1 MSTATELERYRRIS
15 MLGSGGMSTVVLAED
30 TLLGR
35 RVALKRLH
43 PMEDAQGGSR
53 LRREALIGASLSHQN
68 LVPIY
73 DIVTEDGGEQ
83 VIVME
88 YVEGETL
95 RDAVR
100 REGRLDAQNALRILE
115 GVAAALDA
123 IHAQGIV
130 HRDVKPANILLG
142 KDGSVKLADLGVAS
156 SPDRTAITT
165 AGGVV
170 GTFSYMA
177 PEQLGGEQATSTVD
191 VYALAAVAYE
201 ALSGRKAR
209 TEPNPLALA
218 HAIATGPEPDLRDA
232 WPDAP
237 APAAKLLKLGM
248 ARNPKDRPGSAGELM
263 ARLRQ
268 ALAPEATEAITP
280 PERKPRARAKPA
292 PVPVPVPP
300 VGAPAPDGAAPAAK
314 RAEAPAAPKRAE
326 APAAPKRAEAPA
338 APKRAEAPAAAK
350 RAEAPAAAAAAGAA
364 AAAAGAGAKPAG
376 AGTVA
381 PRKPKPAPRTPRD
394 SGARP
399 PAPSAT
405 DPRRRRLILAAAIIP
420 LVIAAAAVA
429 AIASSGGSGS
439 PHRTAGRSTPAAS
452 TPSRTP
458 STPTHK
464 SSTAS
469 SGATAGSSGG
479 HSTATSGAG
488 AASAAP
494 PATSGAGAGGAG
506 GPASAVE
513 RFYTLAAGHD
523 YGSAWALADPAFQSQ
538 LGGYRGLQATMSATR
553 SITFNSART
562 VSQSA
567 SGATVAVQ
575 TTSVRTDGTQHCS
588 GTVQLVPG
596 SGGSW
601 LLHQIGISCN

>member
-1 MSTATELERYRRIS
+1 MSAATDLERYRRIS
-15 MLGSGGMSTVVLAED
+15 RLGSGGMSTVVLAED

-35 RVALKRLH
+35 RVALKRMH
-43 PMEDAQGGSR
+43 SMEDTRGGSR
-53 LRREALIGASLSHQN
+53 LRREALIGASVSHPN

-100 REGRLDAQNALRILE
+100 REGRLDPQNALRILG

-165 AGGVV
+165 AGAVV

-191 VYALAAVAYE
+191 VYALAAVAFE

-218 HAIATGPEPDLRDA
+218 HAIASGPEPDLLDA

-237 APAAKLLKLGM
+237 PGAAKLLQRGM
-248 ARNPKDRPGSAGELM
+248 ARNPKDRPKSAGELV

-268 ALAPEATEAITP
+268 ALVPEATATITP
-280 PERKPRARAKPA
+280 PERKARAKPA
-292 PVPVPVPP
+292 AAVPAPVPERTAEPVAAPVPEKP
-300 VGAPAPDGAAPAAK
+300 QPASQKPQPAS
-314 RAEAPAAPKRAE
+314 R
-326 APAAPKRAEAPA
+326 
-338 APKRAEAPAAAK
+338 
-350 RAEAPAAAAAAGAA
+350 
-364 AAAAGAGAKPAG
+364 KPEP
-376 AGTVA
+376 A
-381 PRKPKPAPRTPRD
+381 PRKPRAAGPPP
-394 SGARP
+394 SP
-399 PAPSAT
+399 PAQSEGN
-405 DPRRRRLILAAAIIP
+405 PRRRWLILAAAIIP
-420 LVIAAAAVA
+420 LIIAGAAVA
-429 AIASSGGSGS
+429 AIATSGGSGS
-439 PHRTAGRSTPAAS
+439 PHRASAGGTHSAS
-452 TPSRTP
+452 TPSTASHSASTP
-458 STPTHK
+458 SHA
-464 SSTAS
+464 SSTPSSSASAGSASTHSTAAGAAPPAAAS
-469 SGATAGSSGG
+469 SGTGAGATAGSP
-479 HSTATSGAG
+479 T
-488 AASAAP
+488 
-494 PATSGAGAGGAG
+494 
-506 GPASAVE
+506 SAVE
-513 RFYTLAAGHD
+513 RFYTLAAGHN

-538 LGGYRGLQATMSATR
+538 LGGYRGFQSTFAATR

-567 SGATVAVQ
+567 GAATIAVQ
-575 TTSVRTDGTQHCS
+575 TTSVRSNGTQHCS
-588 GTVQLVPG
+588 GPVELVRG
-596 SGGSW
+596 SSGW
-601 LLHQIGISCN
+601 LVHQIGINCT